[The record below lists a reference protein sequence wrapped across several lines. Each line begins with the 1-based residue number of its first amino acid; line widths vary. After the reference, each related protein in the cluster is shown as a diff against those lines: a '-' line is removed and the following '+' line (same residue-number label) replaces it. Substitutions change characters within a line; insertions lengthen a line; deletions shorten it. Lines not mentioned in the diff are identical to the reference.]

1 MLKNILRF
9 SRRNRD
15 GRIGY
20 CYVADCEVGPMANAQ
35 VGETIRV
42 EGAGPPW
49 IVVDEAPTTAILARW
64 PGKLW
69 KVAIIEAAAAKDQP
83 LANARYTRALSVRVL
98 GEENLA
104 TLFGEHGDE
113 VLAVLNK
120 AMELDHVVANSLS
133 VVRHPDAPAAYDR
146 TFRRWAN
153 SSKLVV
159 GNDSNLDGT
168 LRIGSLPYGSPIYE
182 GLSLLHTVVFN
193 RAKAIDGES
202 ATTNDGEEEYLNEPW
217 SGAGAVLGDA
227 ALALGAPEFTSA
239 EDRGILLSGWA

>member
-1 MLKNILRF
+1 MLKNIFRF

-49 IVVDEAPTTAILARW
+49 IVVDEAPTTAVIARW
-64 PGKLW
+64 PGKLL
-69 KVAIIEAAAAKDQP
+69 KVGIIEGAAAKSQP
-83 LANARYTRALSVRVL
+83 LAYARYTRALSVRVL
-98 GEENLA
+98 GEENPA

-113 VLAVLNK
+113 VLAVLSK
-120 AMELDHVVANSLS
+120 AMELDHGVAKSLS

-146 TFRRWAN
+146 TFRQWADA
-153 SSKLVV
+153 SKLVV
-159 GNDSNLDGT
+159 RNDGKLDGT
-168 LRIGSLPYGSPIYE
+168 LGIGSRGSPIYG
-182 GLSLLHTVVFN
+182 GLILLSAIVFD
-193 RAKAIDGES
+193 RAKAIDGDS
-202 ATTNDGEEEYLNEPW
+202 ATTIDGEEEYLNEPW
-217 SGAGAVLGDA
+217 SGADAVLRDA
-227 ALALGAPEFTSA
+227 ALALGAPEFTSE